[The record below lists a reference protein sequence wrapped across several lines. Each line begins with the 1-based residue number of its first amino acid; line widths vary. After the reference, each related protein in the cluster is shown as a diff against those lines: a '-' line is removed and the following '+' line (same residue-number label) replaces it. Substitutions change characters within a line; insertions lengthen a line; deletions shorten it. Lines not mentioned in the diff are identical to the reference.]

1 MAIHA
6 ARATH
11 WAEPGSAI
19 PVSDAPISSALSAVG
34 PTPSRGDGLNSTAIA
49 AGMMEA

>member
-6 ARATH
+6 ASTTH
-11 WAEPGSAI
+11 WAEPGSAM
-19 PVSDAPISSALSAVG
+19 PVKEAPISKALSAVG
-34 PTPSRGDGLNSTAIA
+34 PTPSRGEGLKRMATA